1 MLTVY
6 RQLLRLYPAEYREV
20 FGDEIMT
27 VLAEARDQNAN
38 RKVIARLRILLRESA
53 GLVTGA
59 LRERFNTFIEMQAEL
74 SIGRF
79 TMRNGFRFPKSTIIF
94 MALILAGVVMAIQRG
109 EQIAVSLPHVNPQ
122 IGPIQPVHSTLLPP
136 IVLFLLLFYL
146 LGFVGWA
153 IVFALRRSGI
163 HRLADMSGQ
172 PK

>member
-6 RQLLRLYPAEYREV
+6 RQLLHLYPAEYRED
-20 FGDEIMT
+20 FADEMMS
-27 VLAEARDQNAN
+27 VLAEVRDQNAN
-38 RKVIARLRILLRESA
+38 RKIIARIRILLRESA

-59 LRERFNTFIEMQAEL
+59 LRERFSAFIEMQAEL

-94 MALILAGVVMAIQRG
+94 MALILAGLVMAIQRG
-109 EQIAVSLPHVNPQ
+109 EQIAASPHVNQQ
-122 IGPIQPVHSTLLPP
+122 IGPIQAVHSTLLPP
-136 IVLFLLLFYL
+136 IVLFLAVFYV

-153 IVFALRRSGI
+153 IVFALRRSGV
-163 HRLADMSGQ
+163 HRLADVSGQ